1 MILVLVTMLSTGFV
15 TLVTLITGYCYINSL
30 WTFGPVYWIL
40 RDSGKKKDKIV
51 SIGFMR
57 QTSSPWRTGKGLQ
70 IRFNKYIFQLG
81 FCKKSNQ
88 TVLDDD
94 NGLLYALKGHQLTTP
109 VKEIR
114 EWK

>member
-1 MILVLVTMLSTGFV
+1 MILVLVAGLSTGCV
-15 TLVTLITGYCYINSL
+15 TLVTLISGYRHLNSL

-40 RDSGKKKDKIV
+40 RDSGKKKESIV

-57 QTSSPWRTGKGLQ
+57 QTSAPWRTGKGLQ
-70 IRFNKYIFQLG
+70 VRCNKYIFQLG
-81 FCKKSNQ
+81 FCKKANQ
-88 TVLDDD
+88 NVSDDHS
-94 NGLLYALKGHQLTTP
+94 GLLYALKGHQLTTP